1 MLHTAARVLT
11 ASLLLSVGLTT
22 SVLALDMRPT
32 VSLELAKRMADACE
46 VKAKQEG
53 WNLNIAVVDAGA
65 DLILFRRMP
74 DAYLGSIDIALNK
87 ARSSARLPFPTR
99 RLANIVYG
107 EDGKG
112 GRTPGLAHVDGLT
125 AFSGGLPIK
134 AGDNLVG
141 AIGISGATG
150 DQDEE
155 CAQVAIDAIAED
167 LN

>member
-1 MLHTAARVLT
+1 MLHQTARAL
-11 ASLLLSVGLTT
+11 AAFLLLCSSLATHA
-22 SVLALDMRPT
+22 LALDMRPS

-46 VKAKQEG
+46 AKAKQEG

-65 DLILFRRMP
+65 DLVLFRRMP
-74 DAYLGSIDIALNK
+74 NAYLGSIDIALDK

-99 RLANIVYG
+99 GLADIVYG
-107 EDGKG
+107 KDGKG
-112 GRTPGLAHVDGLT
+112 GRTPGLAHVEGLM
-125 AFSGGLPIK
+125 AFPGGLPIK
-134 AGDNLVG
+134 ADETLVG